1 MSVTMLR
8 VMLVDKNRGRGALLQ
23 QALEDA
29 GYDVVTVIH
38 SSHTLF
44 DTLQSLDVDVILI
57 DLASPDRDTLENLGA
72 LKETH
77 PKPVVM
83 LSEDNSQ
90 KMISAAIHAGVSAYV
105 VDSLSQVR
113 IQSILEVA
121 IARFREYEAMRKALQ
136 KAETQLVER
145 KSIERAKGILMQ
157 QKSMNEEQAYHCLRK
172 MAMDKH
178 MKIADIAEHVIS
190 ISKLLI

>member
-1 MSVTMLR
+1 MLR
-8 VMLVDKNRGRGALLQ
+8 VMLIDKNRGRGALLQ
-23 QALEDA
+23 QALQDA
-29 GYDVVTVIH
+29 GYDVVTIVH
-38 SSHTLF
+38 SSPILF
-44 DTLQSLDVDVILI
+44 DKLQSLDDVDVILI
-57 DLASPDRDTLENLGA
+57 DLDSPDRDTLENLGT

-90 KMISAAIHAGVSAYV
+90 QMISAAIHAGVSAYV

-113 IQSILEVA
+113 IQSILKVA
-121 IARFREYEAMRKALQ
+121 IARFREYEAMRKALK

-157 QKSMNEEQAYHCLRK
+157 QKGMNEEQAYHCLRK

-178 MKIADIAEHVIS
+178 IKIAEIAEHVIS
-190 ISKLLI
+190 ISKILI